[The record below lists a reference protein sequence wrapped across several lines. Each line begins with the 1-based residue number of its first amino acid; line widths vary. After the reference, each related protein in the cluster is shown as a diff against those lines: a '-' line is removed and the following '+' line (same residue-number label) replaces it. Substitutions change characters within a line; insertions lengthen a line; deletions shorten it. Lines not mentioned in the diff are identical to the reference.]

1 MANKKKVIKIV
12 IICLVFAALLAGLIT
27 LMVLPQDYGTPDK
40 LGIGNSG
47 FGARLWIGVQ
57 VAILGLGT
65 VFLML
70 FLLILM
76 VNILKY
82 IFIGVSKLKEK
93 RAQSKSQEIES
104 APISAIEGP
113 SSDDDE
119 EVVAVIMAALNAYY
133 ESQEP
138 IYKSNL
144 KFKVRSIKEIK

>member
-40 LGIGNSG
+40 LEIAKNN
-47 FGARLWIGVQ
+47 FGMRLWIGAQ
-57 VAILGLGT
+57 VAMMGLGT

-70 FLLILM
+70 ILLIFM
-76 VNILKY
+76 VTIMKY
-82 IFIGVSKLKEK
+82 IFIGAAKIKEK
-93 RAQSKSQEIES
+93 KAASA
-104 APISAIEGP
+104 APIVEEVRAIEGAVGE
-113 SSDDDE
+113 DDE